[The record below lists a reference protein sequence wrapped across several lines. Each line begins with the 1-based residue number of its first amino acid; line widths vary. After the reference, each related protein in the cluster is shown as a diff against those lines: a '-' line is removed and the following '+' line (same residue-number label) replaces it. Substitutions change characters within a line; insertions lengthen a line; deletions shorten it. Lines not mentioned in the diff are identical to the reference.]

1 MIFLITK
8 EIIEKNNI
16 VLHVFKSLADLIRI
30 QSESNIYYC
39 MQSGAMY
46 YFG

>member
-1 MIFLITK
+1 MIFSKTK

-16 VLHVFKSLADLIRI
+16 VLHVFKSPADLIRI
-30 QSESNIYYC
+30 QYESNIYYC
-39 MQSGAMY
+39 MQSLAMY